1 MSGYSVEAKKLSVSF
16 GSPQRSVEALREISL
31 GVRSGESLAIV
42 GESGS
47 GKTTLLRACLGLVPP
62 SGGTVALFGED
73 ITTCDRQALVSL
85 RRRCGYIPQ
94 DPFGCVPPTLNALEA
109 VAEPVR
115 IAGRASHAAA
125 LKKAE
130 ALLTECGLNDPDIWK
145 ERVRLSLSGGQR
157 QRVSIARAL
166 ALDPELLLA
175 DEPASMQDAATRS
188 EIMHILGKRVQK
200 GMGMIMATHDLLL
213 ASASTSEVMVLYMGH
228 LVEKGPAKRLIEAPL
243 HPYSRA
249 LVAAIPAMDH
259 APEPLTRDTG
269 EYSLGTACVFAPRCP
284 FRDSRCKDAP
294 QLAEYGEG
302 RYAACWNTG
311 GQLF

>member
-1 MSGYSVEAKKLSVSF
+1 MNGPVVETKGLSVTF
-16 GSPQRSVEALREISL
+16 GSGRGSMEALREVSL
-31 GVRSGESLAIV
+31 SIRSGESLAIV

-62 SGGTVALFGED
+62 SKGTVDLFGRD
-73 ITTCDRQALVSL
+73 VSACDRQDLVSL

-94 DPFGCVPPTLNALEA
+94 DPFGSVPPTLNAVDA
-109 VAEPVR
+109 VAEPIR
-115 IAGRASHAAA
+115 IAGLSGRAAA

-130 ALLTECGLNDPDIWK
+130 VLLAECGLDDPGIWK

-157 QRVSIARAL
+157 QRVSIARSL
-166 ALDPELLLA
+166 ALDPELLFA

-188 EIMHILGKRVQK
+188 EIMHILGGRVQK
-200 GMGMIMATHDLLL
+200 GMGMVMATHDLLL
-213 ASASTSEVMVLYMGH
+213 ASVASSAVMVLYMGRV
-228 LVEKGPAKRLIEAPL
+228 VEKGPAKKLIEAPL

-259 APEPLTRDTG
+259 APESLTRDLPKEPSG
-269 EYSLGTACVFAPRCP
+269 AGCVFAPRCP
-284 FRDSRCKDAP
+284 FRNRRCEDVPLLK
-294 QLAEYGEG
+294 EYGEG

-311 GQLF
+311 G

>member
-1 MSGYSVEAKKLSVSF
+1 MNGYSVEAKNLSVSF
-16 GSPQRSVEALREISL
+16 GPIQRSVEALRDISL

-47 GKTTLLRACLGLVPP
+47 GKTTLLRACIGLVPP
-62 SGGTVALFGED
+62 SGGTVALFGKD
-73 ITTCDRQALVSL
+73 ITACDRQYLVSL

-109 VAEPVR
+109 VAEPLR
-115 IAGRASHAAA
+115 IAGRSSRFKA

-130 ALLTECGLNDPDIWK
+130 ALLAECGLDDPGIWK

-157 QRVSIARAL
+157 QRVSIARSL

-188 EIMHILGKRVQK
+188 EIMHILGERVQK

-213 ASASTSEVMVLYMGH
+213 ASASSSTVMVLYMGR
-228 LVEKGPAKRLIEAPL
+228 LVEKGPADKLIEAPL

-259 APEPLTRDTG
+259 APETLTRNSAG
-269 EYSLGTACVFAPRCP
+269 GSSGAGCVFAPRCP
-284 FRDSRCKDAP
+284 FRDSRCEDAP
-294 QLAEYGEG
+294 QLTEYGEG
-302 RYAACWNTG
+302 RFAACWNTAG
-311 GQLF
+311 